1 MTRANA
7 FIAASAWKYAQWM
20 LRLTRI
26 HASEKTEQSV
36 FSATSVQKTAPQR
49 HCIKAKN
56 KERCNSE
63 WIAPCFLQIQKVFS
77 VIYSKVFGELL
88 HFAVLD
94 CINSRHIASEH
105 INLCRLFN
113 GFDKPEAVLPLCRS
127 AIGFV
132 PLLLK
137 LSRQNIFIDIIL
149 HKC

>member
-1 MTRANA
+1 
-7 FIAASAWKYAQWM
+7 M

-56 KERCNSE
+56 KERCNSFG
-63 WIAPCFLQIQKVFS
+63 IAPCFLQIQKVFS
-77 VIYSKVFGELL
+77 VINSEEFSELL
-88 HFAVLD
+88 HFAVLYRVD
-94 CINSRHIASEH
+94 SRHITGKH
-105 INLCRLFN
+105 INLRRFFH

-127 AIGFV
+127 AIGFIL
-132 PLLLK
+132 LLLK

>member
-1 MTRANA
+1 
-7 FIAASAWKYAQWM
+7 M

-49 HCIKAKN
+49 HFIKAKK
-56 KERCNSE
+56 KERCNSFG
-63 WIAPCFLQIQKVFS
+63 IAPCFLQIQKVFS
-77 VIYSKVFGELL
+77 VINSEEFSELL
-88 HFAVLD
+88 HFAVLYRVD
-94 CINSRHIASEH
+94 SRHITGKH
-105 INLCRLFN
+105 INLRRFFH

-127 AIGFV
+127 AIGFIL
-132 PLLLK
+132 LLLK